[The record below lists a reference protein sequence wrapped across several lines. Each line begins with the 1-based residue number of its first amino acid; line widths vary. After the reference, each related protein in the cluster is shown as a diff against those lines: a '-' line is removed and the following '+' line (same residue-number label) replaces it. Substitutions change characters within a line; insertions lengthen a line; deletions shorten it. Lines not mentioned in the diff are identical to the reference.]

1 MDRTI
6 VTERATNLRFYG
18 RSLLAGNWMKAV
30 FAMVLVTVCLNVPT
44 MFLDGFFG
52 RSVELQRIVIN
63 GQEQVIRTGNV
74 SPVSGIFVLL
84 VSGALLLG
92 LMKFFLALVRR
103 QNSSAG
109 QVFSGFEYFGKAF
122 LLFLVYSLFIFLWT
136 LLFIIPGIVASYRYS
151 QAFYLLADDPKMGV
165 MDCLRIS
172 SAMMRDN
179 KFKLFCVDLSFIG
192 WLILAAIPGAIVQ
205 IPLQEALVS
214 GGASYF
220 ISNLVMLAANAAMY
234 WVSAYMMSTRTVFY
248 EMVRGKRFVVDNEL
262 PTGEDTPYDDGQER
276 E

>member
-74 SPVSGIFVLL
+74 SPVSGIFMLL

-136 LLFIIPGIVASYRYS
+136 LLFIIPGIIASYRYS

-165 MDCLRIS
+165 MDCLRTS

-234 WVSAYMMSTRTVFY
+234 WVSAYIMSTRTVFY
-248 EMVRGKRFVVDNEL
+248 EMVRGKRFIVDNEL
-262 PTGEDTPYDDGQER
+262 PEGEDAPSDDEQ
-276 E
+276 